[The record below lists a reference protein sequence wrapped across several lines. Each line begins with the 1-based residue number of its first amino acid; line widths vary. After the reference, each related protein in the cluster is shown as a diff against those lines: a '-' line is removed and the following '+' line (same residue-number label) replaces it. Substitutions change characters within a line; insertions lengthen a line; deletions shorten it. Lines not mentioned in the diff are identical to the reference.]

1 MTAYSPAAMK
11 AACDAAKRGMTV
23 PACAARAGINVA
35 TIYRWQKDNE
45 EFRVAFQLAK
55 LEGRAALEERALATA
70 ERDDGKHAIDLLQRR
85 HPKAWGRQD
94 RVKLD
99 AKVETTTQFKSNAEA
114 LLALDRMRA
123 ALKDEE
129 EE

>member
-1 MTAYSPAAMK
+1 MTAYSDAAAK
-11 AACDAAKRGMTV
+11 AACNAAERGLTV
-23 PACAARAGINVA
+23 PACAARAGVDPS
-35 TIYRWQKDNE
+35 TLWRWRKSNE
-45 EFRVAFQLAK
+45 EFAIAFRIALA
-55 LEGRAALEERALATA
+55 EGRARLEERATATA
-70 ERDDGKHAIDLLQRR
+70 EKDDGKHAIDLLQRR
-85 HPKAWGRQD
+85 YPKAWGRQD

-114 LLALDRMRA
+114 LAAIDRMRA